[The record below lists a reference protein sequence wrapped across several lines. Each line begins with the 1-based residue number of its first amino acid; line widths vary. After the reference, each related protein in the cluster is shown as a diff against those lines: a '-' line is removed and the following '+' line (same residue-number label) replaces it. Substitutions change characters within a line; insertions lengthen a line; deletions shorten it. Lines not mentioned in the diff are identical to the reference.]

1 MSSLSFPTTH
11 LIAIWRKKHK
21 CMGNLPTFSAF
32 RIFEV
37 EVATDNRDFRLERME
52 ISKHGKRQKNAQKA
66 EESEKPSFIVVP
78 RLWAKRECFKVEC
91 YIFFAPEDVIA
102 NTLETLCRIIIL
114 SEIYALQLLTFN
126 FDYLDIFSALF

>member
-32 RIFEV
+32 LFFEV
-37 EVATDNRDFRLERME
+37 EVATDNRDFRPERME
-52 ISKHGKRQKNAQKA
+52 ISKHGKRPKNAQKA

-78 RLWAKRECFKVEC
+78 RLWAKREGFKVEC
-91 YIFFAPEDVIA
+91 TIFFAPEEVIYSG
-102 NTLETLCRIIIL
+102 NCSRSNFSL
-114 SEIYALQLLTFN
+114 IYPSSNVFA
-126 FDYLDIFSALF
+126 

>member
-32 RIFEV
+32 RFFEV

-78 RLWAKRECFKVEC
+78 RLWATRESFKVEC
-91 YIFFAPEDVIA
+91 YIFFAPEDVVI
-102 NTLETLCRIIIL
+102 T
-114 SEIYALQLLTFN
+114 S
-126 FDYLDIFSALF
+126 